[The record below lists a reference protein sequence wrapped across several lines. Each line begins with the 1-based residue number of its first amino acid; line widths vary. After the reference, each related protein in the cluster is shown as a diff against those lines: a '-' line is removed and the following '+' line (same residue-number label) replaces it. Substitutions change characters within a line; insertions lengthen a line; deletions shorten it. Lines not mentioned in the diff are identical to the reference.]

1 MFSKDSARAVND
13 DELIELMTVPGFEG
27 PMKVADLQDH
37 GIEATAVD
45 SFNVVTGIASNA
57 RIFVRRRDLA
67 SAQAVV
73 APLSVDNTE

>member
-1 MFSKDSARAVND
+1 MLSQDSARAVND

-27 PMKVADLQDH
+27 PMMVANLRDH

-45 SFNVVTGIASNA
+45 SYNVVTGIASNA
-57 RIFVRRRDLA
+57 RVFVRRRDLA

-73 APLSVDNTE
+73 APRSLDEIE